1 MNKLFMLW
9 RKFGM
14 YALLVILV
22 VGFSIASPDNF
33 FTTTTLFNILKQA
46 SVTGVV
52 SCGVTM
58 MLLTG
63 AIDLSCAS
71 RMAVITILVS
81 TMMLHGV
88 PIWLSILA
96 GVAVGALTGILNAVL
111 SEALHTSVFVTTL
124 AINYV
129 WTGVCYLAVGAATIY
144 GLPAAFGKISQTLV
158 FGHIP
163 SIIFI
168 FIACA
173 VLASFVMAKTRFG
186 RHIYAVGGNREAA
199 RLAGINVVRVNV
211 MTHAVA
217 GIFIA
222 IGAIILMSRTMV
234 ATAMTASG
242 TYSFDCFIGCVLGGV
257 LLSGGNGTMPNAIMG
272 ILVINVLF
280 NGLTIIG
287 VNDYW
292 QMVVKGAILFVA
304 VGLDILQTY
313 SERRKVKGSEK
324 DSSASPEA
332 LNPAES

>member
-1 MNKLFMLW
+1 MSKFFTLW
-9 RKFGM
+9 KKFGM
-14 YALLVILV
+14 YALLIILV
-22 VGFSIASPDNF
+22 VGFSLAAPTTF

-71 RMAVITILVS
+71 RMAIVTILVS
-81 TMMLHGV
+81 TMMLNGV
-88 PIWLSILA
+88 PIPVSILA
-96 GVAVGALTGILNAVL
+96 GIAVGALTGVLNAVL
-111 SEALHTSVFVTTL
+111 AEILHTTLFVTTL

-129 WTGVCYLAVGAATIY
+129 WTGVCYLTVGAATIY
-144 GLPAAFGKISQTLV
+144 GLPKEFGSISQTLV
-158 FGHIP
+158 FGTIP
-163 SIIFI
+163 SIIFV
-168 FIACA
+168 FVACA
-173 VLASFVMAKTRFG
+173 VVASFILGKTRFG
-186 RHIYAVGGNREAA
+186 RHVYAIGGNREAA
-199 RLAGINVVRVNV
+199 RLAGINVVKVNI

-242 TYSFDCFIGCVLGGV
+242 TYSFDCIIGCVLGGV
-257 LLSGGNGTMPNAIMG
+257 LLGGGNGKMSNAIMG

-292 QMVVKGAILFVA
+292 QMVVKGAILFLA
-304 VGLDILQTY
+304 IGLDILQVY
-313 SERRKVKGSEK
+313 SGKHKAAQDKENSKGAAE
-324 DSSASPEA
+324 
-332 LNPAES
+332 PAKS

>member
-1 MNKLFMLW
+1 MNKFFMLW
-9 RKFGM
+9 KKFGM
-14 YALLVILV
+14 YALLVILI
-22 VGFSIASPDNF
+22 VGFSIASPDTF

-71 RMAVITILVS
+71 RMAIITILVS
-81 TMMLHGV
+81 TLMLKGV
-88 PIWLSILA
+88 PIVICILLGILV
-96 GVAVGALTGILNAVL
+96 GVLTGVLNAVL
-111 SEALHTSVFVTTL
+111 SEILHTSLFVTTL

-129 WTGVCYLAVGAATIY
+129 WTGVCYLTVGAATIY
-144 GLPAAFGKISQTLV
+144 GLPDSFKAISQTLV
-158 FGHIP
+158 FGTIP
-163 SIIFI
+163 SIIFV

-173 VLASFVMAKTRFG
+173 IVACFILGKTRFG
-186 RHIYAVGGNREAA
+186 RHVYAIGGNREAA
-199 RLAGINVVRVNV
+199 RLAGINVVKVNI

-217 GIFIA
+217 GVFIA

-234 ATAMTASG
+234 ASALTASG
-242 TYSFDCFIGCVLGGV
+242 SYSFDCLIGCVLGGV
-257 LLSGGNGTMPNAIMG
+257 LLSGGNGKMSNAIMG

-292 QMVVKGAILFVA
+292 QMVVKGAVLFLA
-304 VGLDILQTY
+304 IGLDILQV
-313 SERRKVKGSEK
+313 RGGGKKLAVAKDKGAK
-324 DSSASPEA
+324 
-332 LNPAES
+332 PAEAAKG

>member
-1 MNKLFMLW
+1 MNRFFMLW
-9 RKFGM
+9 KKFGM
-14 YALLVILV
+14 YALLIILA
-22 VGFSIASPDNF
+22 VGFSIASPNTF

-46 SVTGVV
+46 SVTGVL

-71 RMAVITILVS
+71 RMAIITILVS
-81 TMMLHGV
+81 TMMLNGI
-88 PIWLSILA
+88 PIPVCILA
-96 GVAVGALTGILNAVL
+96 GIAVGVLTGVLNAVL
-111 SEALHTSVFVTTL
+111 SELLHTTMFVTTL

-129 WTGVCYLAVGAATIY
+129 WTGVCYLTVGAATIY
-144 GLPAAFGKISQTLV
+144 GLPTAFGAISQTLV
-158 FGHIP
+158 FGTIP

-173 VLASFVMAKTRFG
+173 VVASFVLGKTRFG
-186 RHIYAVGGNREAA
+186 RHVYAIGGNREAA
-199 RLAGINVVRVNV
+199 RLAGINVVKVNI

-217 GIFIA
+217 GVFIA

-234 ATAMTASG
+234 ATASTANG
-242 TYSFDCFIGCVLGGV
+242 TYSFDCIIGCVLGGV
-257 LLSGGNGTMPNAIMG
+257 LLSGGNGKMSNAIMG

-292 QMVVKGAILFVA
+292 QMVVKGAILFLA
-304 VGLDILQTY
+304 IALDILQTRSVSRKKSI
-313 SERRKVKGSEK
+313 SEEGGKNT
-324 DSSASPEA
+324 SAEA
-332 LNPAES
+332 V